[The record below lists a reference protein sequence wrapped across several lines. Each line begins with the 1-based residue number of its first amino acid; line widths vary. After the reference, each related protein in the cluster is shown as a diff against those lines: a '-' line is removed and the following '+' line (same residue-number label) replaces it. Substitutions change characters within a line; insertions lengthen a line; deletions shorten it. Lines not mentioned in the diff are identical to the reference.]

1 MIPSVVAS
9 EVRASIED
17 FLKTEFR
24 PASPGFEGL
33 MQRFLATPEAVFKG
47 PYLSVG
53 LPFRPGSTGAD
64 YFPDVPMA
72 FPPHRHQEQAFARL
86 KSPYYQST
94 LVATGTGSGKTECFM
109 LPILNHCYQHESEPG
124 IKALL
129 IYPMNALATDQA
141 KRLASLIWHNPK
153 LKGKVTAGL
162 FVGESERDPK
172 AMMGEDHIITDKNI
186 LRQCPPDILLTNY
199 KMLDYL
205 LIRPGDQPLWVGNA
219 PETLRYLIVDEI
231 HTFDGAQGTDLAC
244 LIRRLKARLQTPKRH
259 LACVGTSATLGG
271 SGNKGDMLEYATT
284 VFDEPFD
291 ENALV
296 EEDRLACGEF
306 LFDAYINPLPIPE
319 PDKLEILKAANYQ
332 TIEEYIR
339 AQYQL
344 WFEEAIS
351 EPFN

>member
-1 MIPSVVAS
+1 MLPSVVAS

-33 MQRFLATPEAVFKG
+33 IQRFLATPEAVFKG
-47 PYLSVG
+47 PYLSIG
-53 LPFRPGSTGAD
+53 LPFRPGSTGAE
-64 YFPDVPMA
+64 YFPNVPMA

-109 LPILNHCYQHESEPG
+109 LPILDHCYQHESEPG

-141 KRLASLIWHNPK
+141 KRLASLIWHNPQ

-162 FVGESERDPK
+162 FVGESEREPK
-172 AMMGEDHIITDKNI
+172 VMMGEDHIITDKNI

-205 LIRPGDQPLWVGNA
+205 LIRPGDQSLWAGN
-219 PETLRYLIVDEI
+219 ELKTLRYLVVDEI

-244 LIRRLKARLQTPKRH
+244 LIRRLKARLRTPERY
-259 LACVGTSATLGG
+259 LVCVGTSATLGG
-271 SGNKGDMLEYATT
+271 SGSKGEML
-284 VFDEPFD
+284 D
-291 ENALV
+291 
-296 EEDRLACGEF
+296 
-306 LFDAYINPLPIPE
+306 
-319 PDKLEILKAANYQ
+319 
-332 TIEEYIR
+332 
-339 AQYQL
+339 
-344 WFEEAIS
+344 
-351 EPFN
+351 

>member
-109 LPILNHCYQHESEPG
+109 LPILNHSPYLNFGKNSAEKCAYQIAMTQF
-124 IKALL
+124 IKLL
-129 IYPMNALATDQA
+129 
-141 KRLASLIWHNPK
+141 
-153 LKGKVTAGL
+153 
-162 FVGESERDPK
+162 
-172 AMMGEDHIITDKNI
+172 
-186 LRQCPPDILLTNY
+186 
-199 KMLDYL
+199 
-205 LIRPGDQPLWVGNA
+205 
-219 PETLRYLIVDEI
+219 YLIV
-231 HTFDGAQGTDLAC
+231 
-244 LIRRLKARLQTPKRH
+244 
-259 LACVGTSATLGG
+259 
-271 SGNKGDMLEYATT
+271 
-284 VFDEPFD
+284 
-291 ENALV
+291 
-296 EEDRLACGEF
+296 
-306 LFDAYINPLPIPE
+306 
-319 PDKLEILKAANYQ
+319 
-332 TIEEYIR
+332 
-339 AQYQL
+339 
-344 WFEEAIS
+344 
-351 EPFN
+351 